1 MVSGGSAQTAK
12 VGTGF
17 SSGLEAQVVD
27 TAGCPVSGVDVEFV
41 APTSGPSG
49 TFPGAATN
57 ATVESDTNGVAT
69 APILT
74 ANDVSGSYM
83 VLAEVASTGIE
94 VEFDLTNTTA
104 GVANAIKVSSGN
116 DQSTKVGT
124 QFALPLTVNVVD
136 AFGDPVPGETVDFT
150 VVTTAGAGAT
160 FVGGG
165 ASATAQTSEAG
176 AASSPLLVAG
186 TAVGLLHR
194 DRQRQRDELVRYV
207 LAQRPGFRAFRHD
220 GGGRFIP
227 DDGTGNRFRRSSG
240 RHGDR

>member
-1 MVSGGSAQTAK
+1 MRRRAGAQDGGSWASGRRPRRSRAFALSLVVGLPLSGLTALAPMLLSAAPASASAATNCTGTIAGLVVSGGSAQTAK

-116 DQSTKVGT
+116 DQSTKVGA
-124 QFALPLTVNVVD
+124 QFALPLTVNV
-136 AFGDPVPGETVDFT
+136 
-150 VVTTAGAGAT
+150 AGR
-160 FVGGG
+160 
-165 ASATAQTSEAG
+165 
-176 AASSPLLVAG
+176 L
-186 TAVGLLHR
+186 R
-194 DRQRQRDELVRYV
+194 
-207 LAQRPGFRAFRHD
+207 
-220 GGGRFIP
+220 
-227 DDGTGNRFRRSSG
+227 
-240 RHGDR
+240 